1 MIRDIA
7 IYSAQIVALT
17 LFLGMLV
24 TWGAILHS
32 FVVF

>member
-1 MIRDIA
+1 MIRDCA
-7 IYSAQIVALT
+7 HIVALT